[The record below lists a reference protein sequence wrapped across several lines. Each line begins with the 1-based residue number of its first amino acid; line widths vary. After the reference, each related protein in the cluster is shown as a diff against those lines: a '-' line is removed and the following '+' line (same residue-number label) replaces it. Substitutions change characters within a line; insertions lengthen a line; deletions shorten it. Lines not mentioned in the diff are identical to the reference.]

1 MMVAFFTWSNDKKG
15 PTMSRLDRVIMSIEV
30 ELFYPSLHLKTLPRV
45 ISDNASFVLDFGIT
59 QVQVC

>member
-15 PTMSRLDRVIMSIEV
+15 PTMSRLDRIIMSIEV

-45 ISDNASFVLDFGIT
+45 ISDNVSFVLDFGIT